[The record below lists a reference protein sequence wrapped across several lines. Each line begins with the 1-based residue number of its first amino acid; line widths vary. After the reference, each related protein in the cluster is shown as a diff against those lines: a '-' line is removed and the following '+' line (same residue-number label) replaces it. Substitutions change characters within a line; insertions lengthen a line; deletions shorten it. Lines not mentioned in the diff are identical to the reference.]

1 MGNKIV
7 TEGKK
12 SVTDLFFGVDRTIL
26 LNLDIVRGV
35 FMLEFVNKYIIGTL
49 TPSVLILAGAFFI
62 IFLRLKPFS
71 RPRRMLS
78 VMLKGE
84 SDEKG
89 KGISPF
95 SSASMALAGT
105 LGVGNI
111 VGVSS
116 AIAMGGF
123 GAVFWMWVSAFFAMI
138 LKYAEI
144 ILSIRYR
151 EEGESRRGGAMWYIK
166 ACFENKMGSVIAAV
180 FALLCL
186 VDAFSMGCIVQV
198 NALSGA
204 VNGAFGIPKTVIGV
218 IVALLCALVITK
230 GARGISRITE
240 WLVPLMSL
248 GYVIIS
254 VAVMIKCRDRL
265 SWALSGIF
273 SDAFTFR
280 SGVGGIGGFLLSD
293 ALRFGT
299 MRGLLSNE
307 AGCGTAP
314 FAHAASRVSEPA
326 KQGVWGIFEVFVDTI
341 LLCTMTAIVV
351 MVSYDDVC
359 AYAPDGMLMTLR
371 AYTAV
376 LGEAS
381 GYFLAVAVFLFAY
394 ATVICWS
401 HYGGECISWLFG
413 NKRLPRRAFDIAFC
427 LCAFVGATMAPEE
440 IWTLAD
446 FSIGSMTLINVF
458 TVCLMSREVREL
470 TERVF

>member
-1 MGNKIV
+1 M
-7 TEGKK
+7 
-12 SVTDLFFGVDRTIL
+12 FFDHDCAIL
-26 LNLDIVRGV
+26 LNLNVEKGGFV
-35 FMLEFVNKYIIGTL
+35 LEFVNKYIIGTL
-49 TPSVLILAGAFFI
+49 TPLLLILTGAFFI
-62 IFLRLKPFS
+62 IYLRLKPFS
-71 RPRRMLS
+71 TPRRMLS

-84 SDEKG
+84 KTESG

-144 ILSIRYR
+144 ILSISHR
-151 EEGESRRGGAMWYIK
+151 EAGERRRGGAMWYIK
-166 ACFENKMGSVIAAV
+166 ACFGNRIGTAVAGV
-180 FALLCL
+180 FAVLCL
-186 VDAFSMGCIVQV
+186 IDTFSMGCMVQV

-204 VNGAFGIPKTVIGV
+204 VNGAFGISKTLIGAA
-218 IVALLCALVITK
+218 VALLCALVITK
-230 GARGISRITE
+230 GAKGISRITE

-254 VAVMIKCRDRL
+254 IAVMIKCRDRL
-265 SWALSGIF
+265 TWAISGIF
-273 SDAFTFR
+273 SDAFTLR
-280 SGVGGIGGFLLSD
+280 SGVCGIGGFILSD

-351 MVSYDDVC
+351 MVSYDEVC
-359 AYAPDGMLMTLR
+359 AYAPDGMMMTLR
-371 AYTAV
+371 AYTSV
-376 LGEAS
+376 LGDYS
-381 GYFLAVAVFLFAY
+381 GYFLAIAVFLFAY

-401 HYGGECISWLFG
+401 HYGGECIFWLFG
-413 NKRLPRRAFDIAFC
+413 DRKLPRRVFNIVFC
-427 LCAFVGATMAPEE
+427 LCAFIGAVMAPEE

-446 FSIGSMTLINVF
+446 FSIGSMTLINVI
-458 TVCLMSREVREL
+458 TVCLMSSEVREL